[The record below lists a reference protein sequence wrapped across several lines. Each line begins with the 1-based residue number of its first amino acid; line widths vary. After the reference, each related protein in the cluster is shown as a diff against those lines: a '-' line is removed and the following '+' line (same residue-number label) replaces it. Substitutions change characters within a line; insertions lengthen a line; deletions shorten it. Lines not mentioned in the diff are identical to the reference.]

1 MGRKCNEIRDLMDS
15 CPAGQ
20 LSAKAL
26 EEIEGHVEMCP
37 ACAAALSA
45 TTAIGELF
53 RIRAEAAEKVN
64 PSPFFESIVMGALRA
79 RKAVA
84 APMSAFA
91 QWWKA
96 TSSILAFS
104 ASASMVLMVVALM
117 MTSRDE
123 TPTTTITSGHLYP
136 PEAVMIDATSGKDLT
151 NEQVLQVVYNPRY
164 EERNNE
170 QR

>member
-1 MGRKCNEIRDLMDS
+1 MGRECDEIRDLMDS

-20 LSAKAL
+20 LSTKAL
-26 EEIEGHVEMCP
+26 EEIEDHVEMCS
-37 ACAAALSA
+37 ACARALSV

-53 RIRAEAAEKVN
+53 RARTENAAKVN
-64 PSPFFESIVMGALRA
+64 PSPFFESLVMGALRA
-79 RKAVA
+79 RKVVA
-84 APMSAFA
+84 TPVSAFA
-91 QWWKA
+91 QWWRA

-104 ASASMVLMVVALM
+104 ASASVILMVVALM

-123 TPTTTITSGHLYP
+123 TPITTITSGHLYP
-136 PEAVMIDATSGKDLT
+136 PEAVMIDANSGKDLT